1 MVSAFIRVPTA
12 GVTAFLWGLA
22 TITIATTL
30 VIAAIVDRNMQL
42 KTSVLVFVLTLGL
55 TGMPSAGAH
64 TFIYNLTDG
73 TPVFSLDF
81 PDGWRLDLDFDPP
94 AEGID
99 APPPPR
105 VVEAIPKDGAKLWL
119 GTWVVTEI
127 TDIND
132 AAEYFGSL
140 EQYILSDVEI
150 DSKSGD
156 DHNGMAAR
164 VLKGSAKKDTEPVEW
179 AIALF
184 QPRPEV
190 VAAILYIGVTEARKY
205 RAVELQA
212 IVDSVQPVN

>member
-1 MVSAFIRVPTA
+1 
-12 GVTAFLWGLA
+12 
-22 TITIATTL
+22 
-30 VIAAIVDRNMQL
+30 MQL
-42 KTSVLVFVLTLGL
+42 KTSALVLVLALGL
-55 TGMPSAGAH
+55 TQMPIAGAH

-73 TPVFSLDF
+73 TPVFSVDF

-156 DHNGMAAR
+156 DHNGMAAH
-164 VLKGSAKKDTEPVEW
+164 VLKGSANKDTEPVEW

-190 VAAILYIGVTEARKY
+190 VAALLYIGVTEAREY

>member
-1 MVSAFIRVPTA
+1 MRLKASALVL
-12 GVTAFLWGLA
+12 FL
-22 TITIATTL
+22 
-30 VIAAIVDRNMQL
+30 M
-42 KTSVLVFVLTLGL
+42 LGL
-55 TGMPSAGAH
+55 SGMPIAGAH
-64 TFIYNLTDG
+64 TFIYNLVDG
-73 TPVFSLDF
+73 TPVFSVDF

-132 AAEYFGSL
+132 ADAYFGSL
-140 EQYILSDVEI
+140 EQYILSDVTI
-150 DSKSGD
+150 DSKSQN

-179 AIALF
+179 AVALF
-184 QPRPEV
+184 QPHPEI
-190 VAAILYIGVTEARKY
+190 VAAILYIGVTVAREH

-212 IVDSVQPVN
+212 IVDSVRPVN